1 MDGEQKEEEL
11 EAEKEERV
19 EDECVCFLPL
29 VSLLSVCLWLSA
41 LIGWRDA
48 SWLLRMLTAPVAE
61 TKWLMRL

>member
-1 MDGEQKEEEL
+1 MDGEQKEGEL

-19 EDECVCFLPL
+19 EDVCFLPQ

-48 SWLLRMLTAPVAE
+48 SWLLRMLTSPVAE
-61 TKWLMRL
+61 TKSLMRL